1 MSENFTDRTP
11 PSTIHVGTDRKSLQ
25 PSAGEL
31 LNERRGG
38 LPVWVRAPVRGPE
51 HFTGLSR
58 AKLYDLIGKGLIRSR
73 SLREPGA
80 IRGCRLF
87 HLGSILD
94 YIERA
99 GVEEGGNP

>member
-1 MSENFTDRTP
+1 MPNDTLGSSQQAVEQDTA
-11 PSTIHVGTDRKSLQ
+11 RKSLL

-51 HFTGLSR
+51 YFSGLTRS
-58 AKLYDLIGKGLIRSR
+58 KLYDLTGKGLIRSR

-87 HLGSILD
+87 LLSSILA

-99 GVEEGGNP
+99 GVEGGH

>member
-1 MSENFTDRTP
+1 MSNDTLGSSQQAVEQAAA
-11 PSTIHVGTDRKSLQ
+11 RKSLL
-25 PSAGEL
+25 PRAGEL
-31 LNERRGG
+31 INERRGG

-58 AKLYDLIGKGLIRSR
+58 AKLYDLTGKGQIRSR
-73 SLREPGA
+73 FLREPGA

-87 HLGSILD
+87 DLRSILD

-99 GVEEGGNP
+99 GVDGGQ